1 MNINLFNK
9 LVNRDLPLYDTT
21 FSSSCEVGTEDTMRG
36 NFCISLMKYS
46 FLHKGL
52 KRIWYNSCRIV
63 RKRSSLTNIISTQK
77 FTKPFKRHCVKGVRL
92 RSYSGPHF
100 PAFGLNM
107 ERYSISPYSVRMRE
121 NADQNHSEY
130 GHSSRSAYGHVRAH
144 DRLKTIHLL
153 NQNTYGHL
161 SGLSPIHKF
170 EWFLN
175 VVIL

>member
-1 MNINLFNK
+1 MIQLSRRLAKLELKIPCVETFVYLWWNIHFYIK
-9 LVNRDLPLYDTT
+9 V
-21 FSSSCEVGTEDTMRG
+21 
-36 NFCISLMKYS
+36 
-46 FLHKGL
+46 L
-52 KRIWYNSCRIV
+52 KESDITLAGRIV

-161 SGLSPIHKF
+161 
-170 EWFLN
+170 
-175 VVIL
+175 